1 MLFEVHRGT
10 YYSPQYKSF
19 VTDVQPLLHS
29 HLWQQQQ
36 NERFWQ
42 DYKIARQASQ
52 IVSIL
57 NVII

>member
-19 VTDVQPLLHS
+19 VTDVQSLLHS

-36 NERFWQ
+36 NEDRFWQ

-52 IVSIL
+52 IVSS
-57 NVII
+57 